1 MSESASPLPLRLTAL
16 SGSQLLILV
25 RYANMCLQI
34 KHIMKTST
42 SLNPKS
48 VATAKPRKSDTMPPP
63 NDQFVQ
69 SFARGLSVIR
79 AFGPNAS
86 EMTLT
91 EVADRTNLTRAG
103 ARRILLTLQYL
114 GYVAANERKFYLTP
128 RILDLGYSYLS
139 SMKLWNFAEPAM
151 EELVDKVH
159 ESCSVS
165 VLDDTEIV
173 YVLRVP
179 TRKIM
184 AINLS
189 IGSRLPAYCTSMGRV
204 LLGDLDDATLAHTLA
219 RSELTALTRS
229 TTINPSRLKKIILE
243 DRKKGWS
250 LVNQEL
256 EEGLCSIAVPLTDSS
271 GRVIAAMNIG
281 GNVTRTSE
289 ADLIKKVLPELQ
301 AAASKINNAL
311 KMRRS

>member
-1 MSESASPLPLRLTAL
+1 MKTIAASKKAKISVAPK
-16 SGSQLLILV
+16 
-25 RYANMCLQI
+25 QI
-34 KHIMKTST
+34 KARE
-42 SLNPKS
+42 L
-48 VATAKPRKSDTMPPP
+48 PPP

-79 AFGPNAS
+79 AFGPKAS

-91 EVADRTNLTRAG
+91 EVAERTGLTRAG
-103 ARRILLTLQYL
+103 ARRILLTLQHL

-139 SMKLWNFAEPAM
+139 SMKLWDFAEPVM

-165 VLDDTEIV
+165 VLDGSEIV

-184 AINLS
+184 TINLS

-204 LLGDLDDATLAHTLA
+204 LLGDLDDATLDEMLA
-219 RSELTALTRS
+219 QSDLKALTKS
-229 TTINPSRLKKIILE
+229 TTINPTRLKRIIAD

-256 EEGLCSIAVPLTDSS
+256 EEGLCSIAVPLIDFS
-271 GRVIAAMNIG
+271 GRIIAAMNIG

-289 ADLIKKVLPELQ
+289 ADLVKKVLPELL
-301 AAASKINNAL
+301 AAANKINTAL
-311 KMRRS
+311 RLRRS

>member
-1 MSESASPLPLRLTAL
+1 MMPTA
-16 SGSQLLILV
+16 
-25 RYANMCLQI
+25 
-34 KHIMKTST
+34 MK
-42 SLNPKS
+42 K
-48 VATAKPRKSDTMPPP
+48 VKATPVAKPNKAAALPPP

-79 AFGPNAS
+79 AFGPKTR

-91 EVADRTNLTRAG
+91 EVADRTGLTRAG
-103 ARRILLTLQYL
+103 ARRILLTLQHL
-114 GYVAANERKFYLTP
+114 GYVAANDRKFYLTP

-139 SMKLWNFAEPAM
+139 SMKLWDFAEPAM

-165 VLDDTEIV
+165 VLDGNEIV

-184 AINLS
+184 TINLS
-189 IGSRLPAYCTSMGRV
+189 IGSRLPAFCTSMGRV
-204 LLGDLDDATLAHTLA
+204 LLGDMDDASLDAVLCQSDLKPYTKCTV
-219 RSELTALTRS
+219 T
-229 TTINPSRLKKIILE
+229 NPGRLKKLIHE

-250 LVNQEL
+250 VVNQEL
-256 EEGLCSIAVPLTDSS
+256 EEGLCSIAVPLIDYS
-271 GRVIAAMNIG
+271 GRTIAAMNIG

-289 ADLIKKVLPELQ
+289 ADLIKNVLPELL
-301 AAASKINNAL
+301 AAANKINTAL
-311 KMRRS
+311 RMRRV

>member
-1 MSESASPLPLRLTAL
+1 MKTVVASNTAEI
-16 SGSQLLILV
+16 SV
-25 RYANMCLQI
+25 APKQI
-34 KHIMKTST
+34 K
-42 SLNPKS
+42 
-48 VATAKPRKSDTMPPP
+48 AQEMPPP

-79 AFGPNAS
+79 AFGPKAR

-91 EVADRTNLTRAG
+91 EVANRTGLTRAG

-114 GYVAANERKFYLTP
+114 GYVAANDRKFYLTP

-165 VLDDTEIV
+165 VLDGAEIV
-173 YVLRVP
+173 YIMRVP

-184 AINLS
+184 TINLS
-189 IGSRLPAYCTSMGRV
+189 IGSRLPAFCTSMGRV
-204 LLGDLDDATLAHTLA
+204 LLGDLDDEALDTVLSQ
-219 RSELTALTRS
+219 SELKALTKR
-229 TTINPSRLKKIILE
+229 TVTHPARLKKIIAD

-250 LVNQEL
+250 LVDQEL
-256 EEGLCSIAVPLTDSS
+256 EEGLCSIAVPLIDFS
-271 GRVIAAMNIG
+271 GRTIAAMNIG
-281 GNVTRTSE
+281 GNVTRTSS
-289 ADLIKKVLPELQ
+289 ADLIKKVLPELR
-301 AAASKINNAL
+301 AAANKINTAL
-311 KMRRS
+311 RMRRT

>member
-1 MSESASPLPLRLTAL
+1 MRAAISAKKPKASPP
-16 SGSQLLILV
+16 
-25 RYANMCLQI
+25 
-34 KHIMKTST
+34 
-42 SLNPKS
+42 P
-48 VATAKPRKSDTMPPP
+48 PRTTKARELPPP

-79 AFGPNAS
+79 AFGPEAR

-91 EVADRTNLTRAG
+91 EVADRTGLTRAG
-103 ARRILLTLQYL
+103 ARRILLTLQHL

-139 SMKLWNFAEPAM
+139 SLKLWDFAEPVM

-165 VLDDTEIV
+165 VLDGTEIV

-184 AINLS
+184 TINLS
-189 IGSRLPAYCTSMGRV
+189 IGSRLPAFCTSMGRV
-204 LLGDLDDATLAHTLA
+204 LLGDLDDATLNEVLA
-219 RSELTALTRS
+219 QSDLKAYTKSTVTHSTR
-229 TTINPSRLKKIILE
+229 LQKIIAE

-250 LVNQEL
+250 LINQEL
-256 EEGLCSIAVPLTDSS
+256 EEGLCSIAVPLIDFS

-289 ADLIKKVLPELQ
+289 ADLVKKVLPELQ
-301 AAASKINNAL
+301 AAANRINTAL
-311 KMRRS
+311 RMRRS

>member
-1 MSESASPLPLRLTAL
+1 MKASASAKKNKASPPPGA
-16 SGSQLLILV
+16 
-25 RYANMCLQI
+25 I
-34 KHIMKTST
+34 K
-42 SLNPKS
+42 
-48 VATAKPRKSDTMPPP
+48 AKDLPPP

-79 AFGPNAS
+79 AFGPKARD
-86 EMTLT
+86 MTLT
-91 EVADRTNLTRAG
+91 EVADRTGLTRAG
-103 ARRILLTLQYL
+103 ARRILLTLQHL

-139 SMKLWNFAEPAM
+139 SMKLWDFAEPAM
-151 EELVDKVH
+151 EDLVDKVH

-165 VLDDTEIV
+165 VLDGTEIV

-184 AINLS
+184 TINLS

-204 LLGDLDDATLAHTLA
+204 LLGDLDDATLNEVLA
-219 RSELTALTRS
+219 QSDLKAYTKSTVTNSTR
-229 TTINPSRLKKIILE
+229 LQKIIAE

-250 LVNQEL
+250 LINQEL
-256 EEGLCSIAVPLTDSS
+256 EEGLCSIAVPLIDFS

-289 ADLIKKVLPELQ
+289 ADLVKKVLPELQ
-301 AAASKINNAL
+301 AAANRINTAL
-311 KMRRS
+311 RMRRS

>member
-1 MSESASPLPLRLTAL
+1 MPTQKAIASGAGPAL
-16 SGSQLLILV
+16 E
-25 RYANMCLQI
+25 
-34 KHIMKTST
+34 
-42 SLNPKS
+42 
-48 VATAKPRKSDTMPPP
+48 ATRIETPHARP

-79 AFGPNAS
+79 AFGPAS
-86 EMTLT
+86 RDMTLS
-91 EVADRTNLTRAG
+91 EVAERTGLTRAG
-103 ARRILLTLQYL
+103 ARRILLTLQHL
-114 GYVAANERKFYLTP
+114 GYVGANDRRFFLTP

-139 SMKLWNFAEPAM
+139 SMKLWDFAEPIM

-165 VLDDTEIV
+165 VLDSPDII

-204 LLGDLDDATLAHTLA
+204 LLGGLALA
-219 RSELTALTRS
+219 ELAQALRR
-229 TTINPSRLKKIILE
+229 SRLVAYTKHTVTDADQLRRIIIA
-243 DRKKGWS
+243 DAKKGWS

-256 EEGLCSIAVPLTDSS
+256 EEGLCSLAVPLIDHNN
-271 GRVIAAMNIG
+271 RVIAAMNIG
-281 GNVTRTSE
+281 GNVTRTPQLE
-289 ADLIKKVLPELQ
+289 LIKNILPELKI
-301 AAASKINNAL
+301 AAQQINAAL
-311 KMRRS
+311 QLRRN

>member
-1 MSESASPLPLRLTAL
+1 MKTVAASKKAKISIAPK
-16 SGSQLLILV
+16 
-25 RYANMCLQI
+25 QI
-34 KHIMKTST
+34 KARE
-42 SLNPKS
+42 L
-48 VATAKPRKSDTMPPP
+48 PPP

-79 AFGPNAS
+79 AFGPKAS

-91 EVADRTNLTRAG
+91 EVADRTGLTRAG
-103 ARRILLTLQYL
+103 ARRILLTLQHL

-139 SMKLWNFAEPAM
+139 SMKLWDFAEPAM

-165 VLDDTEIV
+165 VLDGTEIV

-184 AINLS
+184 TINLS

-204 LLGDLDDATLAHTLA
+204 LLGDLDESTLDTVLSQ
-219 RSELTALTRS
+219 SELKAQTKRTVTQPA
-229 TTINPSRLKKIILE
+229 RLKKIIAE

-250 LVNQEL
+250 LIDQEL
-256 EEGLCSIAVPLTDSS
+256 EEGLCSIAVPLIDFS
-271 GRVIAAMNIG
+271 GRTIAAMNIG
-281 GNVTRTSE
+281 GNVTRTSS

-301 AAASKINNAL
+301 AAANKINTAL
-311 KMRRS
+311 RMRRS